1 MAEARPI
8 TPVADRDVHPPP
20 LAGGSYEPP
29 FPPDMAQSGDPGPF
43 DWARAAPAASA
54 RPSRT
59 GTRMVTPM
67 AKRLLRLLL
76 AHPELVAAL
85 GDQQLEIV
93 CQSPHLV
100 LDRKSVV

>member
-1 MAEARPI
+1 
-8 TPVADRDVHPPP
+8 
-20 LAGGSYEPP
+20 
-29 FPPDMAQSGDPGPF
+29 MAQAGDPGPF

-93 CQSPHLV
+93 CQRSEEHTSELQSLMRISYAVFCLKKKKQHNDYDSPCT
-100 LDRKSVV
+100 